1 MRSGLIA
8 CLTGALLLACPA
20 VAAAQEEDEPADEQ
34 EEQAEAETPAER
46 MRRAREEMLPG
57 AEGVRPIPPRPGV
70 ALPPRAAPEGAA
82 VTPSRGASAQ
92 PDSVMEALRRLEG
105 YTVTTYSGTSAEF
118 DADSGSVVLGGAA
131 TLTRQGQLIEAD
143 SLLTYDRE
151 SGVVCG
157 YGNPVLSGEGNPI
170 SSDQICYDTERRM
183 GMALGA
189 RTEFSQGANWYVHG
203 ERVFTAQSD
212 AIYSAGTEFT
222 TCDLEIPHY
231 HFRASRFKMLHDDIM
246 VARDVTLNFG
256 DVPVFWLPFLVQSM
270 KQGRRSGLLT
280 PSLGVSDIVQT
291 SSRHTREIRNLGMF
305 WAINDYMGS
314 ELAMDWR
321 SSQWIA
327 MRGRF
332 DYRWSRQFLQGYVN
346 AQQYFREGGRRDL
359 TLRSDNSWQPGERTQ
374 VRLGGQYA
382 SSNDFVQ
389 QNTYDPNELNRV
401 LQSDG
406 FVTHRFE
413 NGGNVS
419 LGASRRQEILAD
431 RITTTLPGLNVT
443 LPALTLAS
451 PRIGGLPQDVVWTSS
466 GRYESTNV
474 DNDEAGS
481 TAPSDR
487 DSRTQSAGLS
497 SNLRFGNLTFAQSV
511 NGRDLGLEAKPA
523 VPIADADSTTLPLAP
538 STTRSLDWNAS
549 LNYRQELIGSM
560 RITPSLSV
568 AGGMLESPRTNDEP
582 LTSPVTVNFGAALE
596 ADIFGFWPGVGTFER
611 FRHRISPRVA
621 YNFRPEPSQSA
632 FQDSVFG
639 EATRATNALQ
649 LSFSQ
654 TFEGKRPVEEG
665 ADSAAAPAS
674 DDGATGGEPRR
685 LPGAQPVRLLSI
697 TTSAIAY
704 DFERAS
710 RGEEGLTTT
719 TISNSIASDLLRNL
733 SLNVTH
739 SLFRSI
745 TGEDGGEIDRTFD
758 LHLERLNARFGV
770 SGDSWLFRWLR
781 IGGETEQ
788 ETEEEAVIDTVDAD
802 RLVPEGT
809 RGMVPGAGPSRGM
822 QGMGRVGST
831 GTWRADFDYS
841 LQRPRD
847 PLQDQNQMISATMAF
862 QPTENWSVG
871 WQTGYSITD
880 SEFQNNSLTLSRAL
894 HRWQADFR
902 ILRAQNG
909 NFSFEFEARLSDLPD
924 LRIPYDQRTR
934 GDGSR

>member
-1 MRSGLIA
+1 MRES
-8 CLTGALLLACPA
+8 LLACLACTLLLGAPTGA
-20 VAAAQEEDEPADEQ
+20 VAQEDEPERERDEQ
-34 EEQAEAETPAER
+34 VLPDVPER
-46 MRRAREEMLPG
+46 PRDGRPTRQQGRRPPPG
-57 AEGVRPIPPRPGV
+57 MVSAPSRPVPDGGAVSPPR
-70 ALPPRAAPEGAA
+70 GA
-82 VTPSRGASAQ
+82 TAQ
-92 PDSVMEALRRLEG
+92 PDSVMDALRRLEG
-105 YTVTTYSGTSAEF
+105 YTVTTYSGSSAEF
-118 DADSGSVVLGGAA
+118 DADSGSVDLGGAA
-131 TLTRQGQLIEAD
+131 TLARQGQTIEAD
-143 SLLTYDRE
+143 SLLTFDRE

-157 YGNPVLSGEGNPI
+157 YGSPVLSGEGNPI
-170 SSDQICYDTERRM
+170 NSDQICYDTEQRL

-189 RTEFSQGANWYVHG
+189 RTEFSQGATWYVHG
-203 ERVFTAQSD
+203 ERVFTAGSN

-222 TCDLEIPHY
+222 TCDLEVPHY
-231 HFRASRFKMLHDDIM
+231 HFRASRFKMLNDEIM

-256 DVPVFWLPFLVQSM
+256 DVPVFWLPFLVQSL

-280 PSLGVSDIVQT
+280 PSLGVSDVVQT
-291 SSRHTREIRNLGMF
+291 SSRHTREIRNLGVF

-327 MRGRF
+327 LRGRF

-374 VRLGGQYA
+374 LRVSGQYA

-389 QNTYDPNELNRV
+389 QNTYDPAELNRV

-431 RITTTLPGLNVT
+431 RVTTTLPGLNVT
-443 LPALTLAS
+443 LPTLTLAS
-451 PRIGGLPQDVVWTSS
+451 PRIGGVPQDIVWTTS
-466 GRYESTNV
+466 GRYEATNL
-474 DNDEAGS
+474 DSDESGS
-481 TAPSDR
+481 VAPTDR
-487 DSRTQSAGLS
+487 DSRTQSAGLTS
-497 SNLRFGNLTFAQSV
+497 SIRFGNLSFAQSV
-511 NGRDLGLEAKPA
+511 SGRDAGVEAKPA
-523 VPIADADSTTLPLAP
+523 VPIEDTDSTTAPLPP
-538 STTRSLDWNAS
+538 TTTRALDWNAS
-549 LNYRQELIGSM
+549 VNYRQELIGSV
-560 RITPSLSV
+560 RVTPSLSV
-568 AGGMLESPRTNDEP
+568 GGGILESPLTNDEP
-582 LTSPVTVNFGAALE
+582 LTSPVTLNFGAALE

-611 FRHRISPRVA
+611 FRHRVSPRIA
-621 YNFRPEPSQSA
+621 YNFRPEPNQTA

-639 EATRATNALQ
+639 QATRAANSIQ
-649 LSFSQ
+649 ISFSQ
-654 TFEGKRPVEEG
+654 TFEGKRPAEEG
-665 ADSAAAPAS
+665 ADSAGAPAS
-674 DDGATGGEPRR
+674 DDVAGGGEPRR
-685 LPGAQPVRLLSI
+685 LPGQQPIRLLSI

-710 RGEEGLTTT
+710 RGEEGFTTT

-745 TGEDGGEIDRTFD
+745 TDGDGAEIDRTFD
-758 LHLERLNARFGV
+758 LHLDRLNARFGV

-788 ETEEEAVIDTVDAD
+788 ETETEEVIDTTDAD
-802 RLVPEGT
+802 ALLPEG
-809 RGMVPGAGPSRGM
+809 RSGMVPGAGPSRGM

-847 PLQDQNQMISATMAF
+847 PTQDQNQVVAATMAF

-880 SEFQNNSLTLSRAL
+880 SEFQNNSLTLTRAL

-924 LRIPYDQRTR
+924 LRVPYDQRTR
-934 GDGSR
+934 GDER